1 MAGYEVTMYKP
12 LCHWVRCRGVHLPHN
27 AVSGGTDL
35 QGEETF
41 VGRAAHDGDVL
52 PGKVVPSRGVCY
64 VAYGSCEHGYED
76 YQVLVSD
83 GASLGWLP
91 ASDGSLPTGAVQGG
105 TTSEGEPLY
114 IGRAH
119 HNGMFIIGKV
129 HPSHKCIYI
138 PFSTFEHRYTDYE
151 VLVWKTIN
159 F

>member
-76 YQVLVSD
+76 YQ
-83 GASLGWLP
+83 
-91 ASDGSLPTGAVQGG
+91 GG

>member
-12 LCHWVRCRGVHLPHN
+12 LCHWVHCRGVHLPHN

-35 QGEETF
+35 QGEET
-41 VGRAAHDGDVL
+41 
-52 PGKVVPSRGVCY
+52 
-64 VAYGSCEHGYED
+64 YED

-83 GASLGWLP
+83 GASLDWIP

-105 TTSEGEPLY
+105 TTSEGEALY
-114 IGRAH
+114 IGRAYH
-119 HNGMFIIGKV
+119 KDMLIVGKV
-129 HPSHKCIYI
+129 HPTHKCIYI
-138 PFSTFEHRYTDYE
+138 PFSTFEHAYRDYE